1 MENYEIRKKAKDS
14 GVKLWEVAEKYGLS
28 DCNFSKKLRRE
39 LNEQERQKI
48 FSIIEMIASEKAV
61 ENE

>member
-1 MENYEIRKKAKDS
+1 MSNLEIRKKAKDS
-14 GVKLWEVAEKYGLS
+14 GVMLWEIAEKYGLS
-28 DCNFSKKLRRE
+28 DTNFSKKLRRE

-48 FSIIEMIASEKAV
+48 FSIIETIASEKAV